1 MARTRANR
9 VAVAWL
15 FLGLSLAA
23 CQSTPRVTPATP
35 PQVSVVSSM
44 LGLGIAAYYPDRRML
59 YLYSIG
65 PEEHL
70 TVCSSWRLE
79 GPEQWPMPQPCAA
92 TAPAP
97 PVRKTVP

>member
-1 MARTRANR
+1 MVRTKSNR

-23 CQSTPRVTPATP
+23 CQSTPGNTIATP

-44 LGLGIAAYYPDRRML
+44 LGLGIAAYYPDRRIL

-65 PEEHL
+65 PEEHI
-70 TVCSSWRLE
+70 TACSSWRLE
-79 GPEQWPMPQPCAA
+79 GPEHWPVLQPCEA
-92 TAPAP
+92 TALP
-97 PVRKTVP
+97 PPTRKTIP